1 MSARSNIL
9 TRIRKAL
16 RERVPRPPEPHAG
29 EVFSA
34 IPPADLMARF
44 EKELLD
50 LKAEFHRALNWADA
64 QAWVHEIARANQIHK
79 VVVMPHDDSRE
90 ATRLLNPP
98 SQGDFA
104 LNGRV
109 LTGADDCGHRLADVD
124 LGVTVCDCLVA
135 CTGSVVL
142 TTQTGFGR
150 TLSVLPP
157 AHLVV
162 ARRSQLV
169 AHLADAYHLLQ
180 SRYGRAMGGW
190 PSMMTIITGPSRTA
204 DIEKIL
210 VLGAHGPKKLFV
222 LLLDF

>member
-16 RERVPRPPEPHAG
+16 RERAPRPPEPHAG
-29 EVFSA
+29 EIFSE
-34 IPPADLMARF
+34 ISPADALARF

-90 ATRLLNPP
+90 ATRLLN
-98 SQGDFA
+98 
-104 LNGRV
+104 GRV

-124 LGVTVCDCLVA
+124 LGVTGCDCLVA

-150 TLSVLPP
+150 AISVLPP

-169 AHLADAYHLLQ
+169 AHLTDAYRLLQ
-180 SRYGRAMGGW
+180 NRYGRAMAGW
-190 PSMMTIITGPSRTA
+190 PSMMTIITGASRTA

>member
-9 TRIRKAL
+9 TRVRKAL
-16 RERVPRPPEPHAG
+16 RKQAPRSPEPPAG
-29 EVFSA
+29 AVFPE
-34 IPPADLMARF
+34 IPPSEITTRF
-44 EKELLD
+44 ERELLA
-50 LKAEFHRALNWADA
+50 LKGEFHRASGWTDA
-64 QAWVHEIARANQIHK
+64 QAWIQGIVRANQIHD
-79 VVVMPHDDSRE
+79 VVVMPHDDARE
-90 ATRLLNPP
+90 AARP
-98 SQGDFA
+98 

-109 LTGADDCGHRLADVD
+109 LSGTDDCGHRLANVD
-124 LGVTVCDCLVA
+124 LGVTGCDCLVA

-150 TLSVLPP
+150 ALSVLPP

-169 AHLADAYHLLQ
+169 THLSDACRLLQ
-180 SRYGRAMGGW
+180 SHYGRAMAGW
-190 PSMMTIITGPSRTA
+190 PSMMTIITGASRTA